1 MINPRLK
8 TICTTILLLEA
19 HTSQPGVLFSV
30 RFFSFTENA
39 RLKRQTRNVT
49 NGNGRRGAGPT
60 HARPCN
66 KLVALTT
73 HSDLN
78 LFSD

>member
-49 NGNGRRGAGPT
+49 LRTETAGAGRGT
-60 HARPCN
+60 DARP
-66 KLVALTT
+66 ALQ
-73 HSDLN
+73 
-78 LFSD
+78 